1 MKKQLLSFFI
11 PFFCL
16 IVLFFINNFIFGE
29 NSILYSDS
37 QYQYYQSFIYLKQLF
52 NNYSFYSFQVGL
64 GSPMI
69 STIAYYLGSFSNLL
83 VVFFDNIE
91 LFLIITVL
99 VKISLCGL
107 TMYNY
112 LKYNYKSKYILI
124 FSTAYALSFYS
135 LANYFQFMW
144 LDAYFLSPLLLLGV
158 DKIIREKKYLL
169 YGITLFLIVL
179 SNYYMGYMC
188 CLFCVL
194 YFIYKYLLSNKDKKS
209 IKIFIIISI
218 LFGLM
223 TMFLHIPN
231 LLELIKIERNSS
243 KDYLFNTDILGVLSK
258 LFVGSN
264 VEYGILNYYHPYLYI
279 GIFNVVL
286 LLFYFVNKKIN
297 KKEKILSSIFILI
310 LFLNIIFVPFDNIW
324 HALSSPIGYNFRY
337 IYLFNIFIISLCLKS
352 FINIKYIDKIWY
364 YVVFLIFLL
373 ISELVILR
381 DIMDYINI
389 YISII
394 LFLMY
399 LIIFKS
405 SNKEIKIL
413 FSVLAISELF
423 FNGYTIVKKYEFST
437 KTYLNNIYIEKQNI
451 LDNIDDNSFYRLEF
465 LTRFAY
471 NDSLTYGYYGSSGWF
486 SSAYFNKKFY
496 NNIGYNT
503 SNNMLSYNNYLLLDS
518 LFNIKYIVSLNE
530 LKYYN
535 LISIDKIS
543 AYEEEFY
550 GIGYIDSYL
559 YENPYNLSLG
569 YMVSKK
575 IKEDIYCNNPFDC
588 QNKII
593 NNMTSTDNMVYEEKL
608 CNEDIKLK
616 TQDFY
621 LLPVINNYDNDK
633 EYKMCINEK
642 CFNFNDNINRSL
654 FFKNSFDKIEIKTEN
669 INEIYLAYFNFDEFI
684 NKYNILKENQL
695 NITSFKENHIKG
707 NINVEDNNVLFLSIP
722 YDDGFKILVD
732 NKEVNYY
739 KVIDNFIGLDLEK
752 GHHEIE
758 IIYEV
763 KGFKLGLFVS
773 LISLIIFII
782 LRHKSSL
789 FKYN

>member
-112 LKYNYKSKYILI
+112 LRYNYKSKYILI

-231 LLELIKIERNSS
+231 LLELIKIERNSA
-243 KDYLFNTDILGVLSK
+243 KDYLFNTDILGVISK

-297 KKEKILSSIFILI
+297 LKEKILSLIFIII

-364 YVVFLIFLL
+364 YIVFVIFLL

-381 DIMDYINI
+381 DIMNYINI

-405 SNKEIKIL
+405 SNKEIRIL

-423 FNGYTIVKKYEFST
+423 FNSYTIFKKYEFST
-437 KTYLNNIYIEKQNI
+437 KTYLNNIYMEKQNI
-451 LDNIDDNSFYRLEF
+451 LDNIDDDSFYRLEF

-486 SSAYFNKKFY
+486 SSVYFNKNFY

-535 LISIDKIS
+535 LISTNKIS

-569 YMVSKK
+569 YMVSNK
-575 IKEDIYCNNPFDC
+575 IKEDIDCNNPFDC

-593 NNMTSTDNMVYEEKL
+593 NNMTSTNNMVYEEKL
-608 CNEDIKLK
+608 YNEDIKLK
-616 TQDFY
+616 NQDFY

-633 EYKMCINEK
+633 EYKMCIKEK
-642 CFNFNDNINRSL
+642 CFNFVDYINRSI
-654 FFKNSFDKIEIKTEN
+654 FFENNFDNIEIKTEN
-669 INEIYLAYFNFDEFI
+669 IDDIYLAYFNFDEFI